1 MGYFISE
8 VEAMSEKEYPHVLGF
23 TDKHKKIM
31 ERAAALLK
39 EEDWTE
45 AIRVGM
51 RLVMNHSEQY
61 VKGKTEIVYCTSELK
76 ECIENNPAF
85 FEALCHEGV
94 IEWLTPFVLG
104 KNVSQSE
111 QI

>member
-1 MGYFISE
+1 MTP
-8 VEAMSEKEYPHVLGF
+8 KDHPHRLCF
-23 TDKHKKIM
+23 SDNNRKLM

-61 VKGKTEIVYCTSELK
+61 VKGKTEIVYCTPELK
-76 ECIENNPAF
+76 DCIENNPAF
-85 FEALCHEGV
+85 FEALCQEGV
-94 IEWLTPFVLG
+94 IEWLTPFVLAKG
-104 KNVSQSE
+104 VPLSE
-111 QI
+111 QAQ